1 MSLFDTPR
9 KLLHEWSTRRKNQRT
24 IDTLEAVLDSNDPIL
39 LVHQMG
45 RAGSMT
51 TVNTL
56 RSAGLDL
63 PVFHTHWL
71 NPASVEK
78 RRDWVSHLP
87 ESHQPLNVRMSAR
100 ISAQLQRE
108 GIGRRSWKLVTVF
121 REPIARNVSVF
132 FLSIDAFVEN
142 FQQRYRRGELDNETL
157 MEIFLD
163 RFPHEQPLQWFKQEI
178 WDVFGI
184 DVYEQAFPEHSG
196 YQVIRAGRVD
206 LLLLKLEQLN
216 DCYQNAFQDLL
227 EIEIPGLEHTHV
239 TELDPAK
246 PMYTDF
252 VQNAVFPTEY
262 LDHMYESAFARHFY
276 TDRERETFR
285 LKWSTAGK

>member
-1 MSLFDTPR
+1 MST
-9 KLLHEWSTRRKNQRT
+9 
-24 IDTLEAVLDSNDPIL
+24 
-39 LVHQMG
+39 
-45 RAGSMT
+45 
-51 TVNTL
+51 
-56 RSAGLDL
+56 
-63 PVFHTHWL
+63 
-71 NPASVEK
+71 
-78 RRDWVSHLP
+78 
-87 ESHQPLNVRMSAR
+87 R

-178 WDVFGI
+178 GDVFGI

-196 YQVIRAGRVD
+196 YQVIRSGHVD

-216 DCYQNAFQDLL
+216 DCYQDAFQDLL

-252 VQNAVFPTEY
+252 VRNAVFPTEY

-276 TDRERETFR
+276 TDQEMETFR